1 MPPLPSLTDARDF
14 DLDSVSSTA
23 FSVSSLDCVERECA
37 GRKTGMAAAVERR
50 GGQCSCKEGG
60 GEDDGGRGECKRER
74 EQLHWKWIK

>member
-1 MPPLPSLTDARDF
+1 MPLLSSLTDARDF

-37 GRKTGMAAAVERR
+37 GRKTGMAAAVERG
-50 GGQCSCKEGG
+50 GGQRSDRGRSGG
-60 GEDDGGRGECKRER
+60 VCKRER